1 MYAIIKSG
9 GKQYRV
15 EQDAVVL
22 VDRLEGNAGD
32 KVELGEV
39 LLYSDGKDVKLGSP
53 LVDGVK
59 IAAEIV
65 EQVRGDKIIVF
76 KKKRRQNYRRK
87 NGHRQEMTQLKI
99 LSLGGASKKAKKSET
114 TAEQGAE

>member
-1 MYAIIKSG
+1 MYAVIKSG

-15 EQDAVVL
+15 EQDGTVL
-22 VDRLEGNAGD
+22 VDKLAGNPGD
-32 KVELGEV
+32 KVELSDV
-39 LLYSDGKDVKLGSP
+39 LLLSDGKEVKVGSP
-53 LVDGVK
+53 LVEGAKVS
-59 IAAEIV
+59 AEIV

-99 LSLGGASKKAKKSET
+99 LSLGGAAKKAKKSET
-114 TAEQGAE
+114 AEQGA